1 MATFI
6 GGIKGSGYLIAS
18 ASSIEKITDLINKYF
33 FSTTFYLKQK
43 YDNEYL
49 VFNKN
54 GLVKDFIVV
63 KKGSRYRFEYTK

>member
-1 MATFI
+1 MNTFI
-6 GGIKGSGYLIAS
+6 GGINGTGYLIGS

-33 FSTTFYLKQK
+33 FSTTFYLKPK
-43 YDNEYL
+43 YGNEYH

-54 GLVKDFIVV
+54 GLVSNFIVV

>member
-1 MATFI
+1 MNTFL
-6 GGIKGSGYLIAS
+6 GGIRSKGYLIGT

-33 FSTTFYLKQK
+33 FSTTFYLKPK
-43 YDNEYL
+43 YDNEYR

-54 GLVKDFIVV
+54 GLVSDFIVV